1 MYLEEVRD
9 YCLTKQE
16 VTECFPFDED
26 TLVFKVAGKMFLLA
40 SLEKNAITLK
50 FDPEMAIEL
59 RERYSHVVSAFHM
72 NKKYWN
78 SIDLENALP
87 HRLIFE
93 WIDHSYEQVIMKLPK
108 KDRSRFS
115 CDFL

>member
-9 YCLTKQE
+9 YCLMKQE
-16 VTECFPFDED
+16 ATEGFPFDED

-40 SLEKNAITLK
+40 SLEKNSITLK
-50 FDPEMAIEL
+50 FDPETAVAL
-59 RERYSHVVSAFHM
+59 RERYSNVVSAFHM

-78 SIDLENALP
+78 SISLDNALP
-87 HRLIFE
+87 HKLIFE

-108 KDRSRFS
+108 KDQARF
-115 CDFL
+115 LLR